1 MTAPRVSVVMAAHNG
16 AAALHDTLAS
26 ILEQQGVEIEVI
38 CVDDG
43 STDVTRELLAATAV
57 RDSRVR
63 ALSQPHEGL
72 TSALIRG
79 CAAARGEFIARQD
92 VGDRSLAGR
101 LAVQA
106 ACLREDPATA
116 FVSCATRVM
125 TDDGIPLYDVAR
137 EARRAPRG
145 TLPAITGWPGPSHHG
160 ATMFRRDA
168 YERAGGYR
176 RAFGVAQDFDLWLRL
191 LEEGDHVG
199 MPEVLYEATFSPRS
213 LSGAYRREQMR
224 NARIALACARA
235 RRSGSSET
243 AMLAGCAPPP
253 RAGGEPSSWRRA
265 QAHYFIGAC
274 LGSRP
279 DLARRHFALAVRA
292 WPLHLRS
299 WARLAATAMSGARL
313 GQPSKAEPSGR
324 RR

>member
-1 MTAPRVSVVMAAHNG
+1 MTGPRVSVVMAAYNG
-16 AAALHDTLAS
+16 AAALSETLAS

-43 STDVTRELLAATAV
+43 STDATRELLAAAAV

-106 ACLREDPATA
+106 AWLREDAAAA

-125 TDDGIPLYDVAR
+125 TDDGVPLYDVAR
-137 EARRAPRG
+137 DARRTPRG
-145 TLPAITGWPGPSHHG
+145 TLPGTTGWPGPSHHG

-199 MPEVLYEATFSPRS
+199 LPEVLYEATFSPRS

-243 AMLAGCAPPP
+243 VMLAGCSPPP
-253 RAGGEPSSWRRA
+253 RTGGEPSSRRRA
-265 QAHYFIGAC
+265 QAHYFIGA
-274 LGSRP
+274 
-279 DLARRHFALAVRA
+279 
-292 WPLHLRS
+292 
-299 WARLAATAMSGARL
+299 
-313 GQPSKAEPSGR
+313 
-324 RR
+324 

>member
-1 MTAPRVSVVMAAHNG
+1 MTAPLVSVVMAAHNG
-16 AAALHDTLAS
+16 ASALRETLES
-26 ILEQQGVEIEVI
+26 ILYQQGVEIEVI

-43 STDVTRELLAATAV
+43 STDATRELLAAAV
-57 RDSRVR
+57 GRDSRVR

-79 CAAARGEFIARQD
+79 CAAARGELIARQD

-106 ACLREDPATA
+106 ACLREDPAAA
-116 FVSCATRVM
+116 FVSCATRVI
-125 TDDGIPLYDVAR
+125 TEDGVPLYDVAR

-145 TLPAITGWPGPSHHG
+145 TLPETTGWPGPSHHG

-168 YERAGGYR
+168 YERVGGYR

-191 LEEGDHVG
+191 LEAGDHVG
-199 MPEVLYEATFSPRS
+199 LPEVLYEATFSPRS

-243 AMLAGCAPPP
+243 RLLAGCAPPP
-253 RAGGEPSSWRRA
+253 RTERELSSRRRA

-274 LGSRP
+274 LRSRP
-279 DLARRHFALAVRA
+279 VLARRHFALAVRA

-299 WARLAATAMSGARL
+299 WARLAAVTMTGART
-313 GQPSKAEPSGR
+313 GRPSEAGPSGR